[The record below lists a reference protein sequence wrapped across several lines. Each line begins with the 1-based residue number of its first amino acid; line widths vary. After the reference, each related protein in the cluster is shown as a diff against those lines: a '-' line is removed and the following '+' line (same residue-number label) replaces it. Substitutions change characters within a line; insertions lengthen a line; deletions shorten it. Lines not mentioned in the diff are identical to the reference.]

1 MSVTL
6 KCLECSA
13 VELVIP
19 VRLNRKAILICKA
32 CKATGFYGDLVEA
45 AGQRLMADL
54 RQQLDRQQAR

>member
-13 VELVIP
+13 VELVMP

-32 CKATGFYGDLVEA
+32 CKATSFYGDLVEA